1 MACQFINGTSWHF
14 FYFFRQ
20 RFSHDDFPV
29 IKVNARRKYS
39 AERKDATFYNEMLH
53 LCFVIIISDGLQET
67 LEMKFLKTSIAKV
80 NSGSRLLTGVPS
92 TEAAFAPYLQ

>member
-1 MACQFINGTSWHF
+1 MACQFINGTSWYF

-67 LEMKFLKTSIAKV
+67 LEMK
-80 NSGSRLLTGVPS
+80 
-92 TEAAFAPYLQ
+92 

>member
-20 RFSHDDFPV
+20 RFFHDGFPM
-29 IKVNARRKYS
+29 IKGECKGEYS
-39 AERKDATFYNEMLH
+39 IKRKDATFYNEMLH

-67 LEMKFLKTSIAKV
+67 LEVK
-80 NSGSRLLTGVPS
+80 
-92 TEAAFAPYLQ
+92 